1 MNSFLSNHLSP
12 FSLSLEEKVSTD
24 EIVSLSVQDAD
35 EKVSADEK
43 LEKDADEKVE
53 KDADENVEKDAEE
66 KVEDEKEQ

>member
-53 KDADENVEKDAEE
+53 KVEKDA
-66 KVEDEKEQ
+66 DEKEQ